1 MSGVITRKSNFA
13 EIDSFDDFQPRN
25 AVQPAQTTVNKP
37 VSEQAQTTATKEIN
51 SIEAEH
57 DSSDYLEPEQ
67 IIEPNPHQL
76 ANSRKEKAD
85 LQRLARQ
92 SGYNINN
99 LVEKPIPARLE
110 PESNTFLK
118 TVRIE
123 VSDWNRFQRWCH
135 ANSYTH
141 KKGFK
146 VLTQKLPVK

>member
-1 MSGVITRKSNFA
+1 MAAGDTAELLPDSN
-13 EIDSFDDFQPRN
+13 P
-25 AVQPAQTTVNKP
+25 
-37 VSEQAQTTATKEIN
+37 
-51 SIEAEH
+51 
-57 DSSDYLEPEQ
+57 YLM
-67 IIEPNPHQL
+67 

-92 SGYNINN
+92 SGYTINN

-135 ANSYTH
+135 ANSYSH

-146 VLTQKLPVK
+146 ILTQKLPVK

>member
-1 MSGVITRKSNFA
+1 MPGIATRKSNFA
-13 EIDSFDDFQPRN
+13 DLESFEDFEPKAPPA
-25 AVQPAQTTVNKP
+25 AVQETYA
-37 VSEQAQTTATKEIN
+37 TAVQSTP
-51 SIEAEH
+51 SIAPEPMAAGDTAELLP
-57 DSSDYLEPEQ
+57 DSNPYLM
-67 IIEPNPHQL
+67 
-76 ANSRKEKAD
+76 ANARKEKAD

-92 SGYNINN
+92 SGYTINN

-135 ANSYTH
+135 ANSYSH

-146 VLTQKLPVK
+146 ILTQKLPVK

>member
-1 MSGVITRKSNFA
+1 MAGTVTRKSNFA
-13 EIDSFDDFQPRN
+13 DLETFDDFQPR
-25 AVQPAQTTVNKP
+25 ATAAP
-37 VSEQAQTTATKEIN
+37 VILPEEPKADPVPTA
-51 SIEAEH
+51 
-57 DSSDYLEPEQ
+57 DVLPEPEALLNPYPQ
-67 IIEPNPHQL
+67 IG
-76 ANSRKEKAD
+76 SRKEKAD
-85 LQRLARQ
+85 LQRLALQ
-92 SGYNINN
+92 SGYTINN

-135 ANSYTH
+135 ANSYSH

>member
-1 MSGVITRKSNFA
+1 MTGTVTRKSNFA
-13 EIDSFDDFQPRN
+13 DLESFEDFVPK
-25 AVQPAQTTVNKP
+25 AAAGSLPVAAPTIEQPALPIPEERVEVVNE
-37 VSEQAQTTATKEIN
+37 V
-51 SIEAEH
+51 
-57 DSSDYLEPEQ
+57 DLLPES
-67 IIEPNPHQL
+67 NPHIM

-92 SGYNINN
+92 SGYTINN

-135 ANSYTH
+135 ANSYSH

-146 VLTQKLPVK
+146 ILTQKLPVK

>member
-1 MSGVITRKSNFA
+1 MSGIVTRKSNFA
-13 EIDSFDDFQPRN
+13 DLESFEDFIPKAAAGSLQETAPTIEQPISPIPEERVEV
-25 AVQPAQTTVNKP
+25 AR
-37 VSEQAQTTATKEIN
+37 
-51 SIEAEH
+51 EA
-57 DSSDYLEPEQ
+57 DLLPES
-67 IIEPNPHQL
+67 NPHVM

-92 SGYNINN
+92 SGYTINN

-135 ANSYTH
+135 ANSYSH

-146 VLTQKLPVK
+146 ILTQKLPVK

>member
-1 MSGVITRKSNFA
+1 MAGIVTRKSNFA
-13 EIDSFDDFQPRN
+13 DLESFEDFEPKSP
-25 AVQPAQTTVNKP
+25 AV
-37 VSEQAQTTATKEIN
+37 SIQASAAAVPTPPEPPSQERPQAVP
-51 SIEAEH
+51 
-57 DSSDYLEPEQ
+57 EPE
-67 IIEPNPHQL
+67 IPPEANPYTM

-85 LQRLARQ
+85 LQRLAHQ
-92 SGYNINN
+92 SGYMINN

-135 ANSYTH
+135 ANSYSH

-146 VLTQKLPVK
+146 ILTQKLPVK